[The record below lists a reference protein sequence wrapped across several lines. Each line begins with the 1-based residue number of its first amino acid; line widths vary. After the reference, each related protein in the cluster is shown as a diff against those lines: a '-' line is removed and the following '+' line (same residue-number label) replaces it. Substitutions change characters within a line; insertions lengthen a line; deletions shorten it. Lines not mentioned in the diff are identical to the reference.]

1 MTPRWRIQEGQS
13 GYGPHPIRLW
23 TLGPLQQKIILV
35 EIFQIF
41 VVLFKKMLISE
52 IRKRRELDED
62 APLTPD
68 QGLRP

>member
-1 MTPRWRIQEGQS
+1 VTPRWRIQEGKS

-23 TLGPLQQKIILV
+23 TLDPLQQKIILV

-62 APLTPD
+62 APLTP
-68 QGLRP
+68 